1 MFPTMWATWKSW
13 SVNPAVYK
21 ARMDAALQSMRDTFA
36 IIQGIDREKQRATA
50 IGNRGWDQV
59 IRGVTTI
66 QNLPDGD
73 HPYQIDNSS
82 LDVLRQLGLEGSGFR
97 VVSPAEREGGQ

>member
-1 MFPTMWATWKSW
+1 MSHSGLVFRNTVRAKENT
-13 SVNPAVYK
+13 Y
-21 ARMDAALQSMRDTFA
+21 A

-66 QNLPDGD
+66 QNIPGGD
-73 HPYQIDNSS
+73 HPYEISS
-82 LDVLRQLGLEGSGFR
+82 SGLEVLRSLGLEGTSFR
-97 VVSPAEREGGQ
+97 VVSPAELEGGQ